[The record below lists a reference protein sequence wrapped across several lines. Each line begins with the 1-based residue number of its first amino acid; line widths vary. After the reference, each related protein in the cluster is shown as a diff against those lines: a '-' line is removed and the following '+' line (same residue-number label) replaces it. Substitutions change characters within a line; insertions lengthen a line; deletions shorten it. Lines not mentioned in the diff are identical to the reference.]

1 MNQYC
6 DNDVKQIKKIFFI
19 YLIIAFII
27 IFILENLIQMKF
39 SYRWSCSFLL
49 GGIANIICFLIT
61 EKAVNQIGIK
71 DEKRIRIFFISV
83 NILKLCIYALI
94 LLIVG
99 FLILKYGVFLA
110 AFGMISIKI
119 IISFKYLIIERI
131 KDNIRLI
138 DDLDIDKSMQNKLKL
153 NGITKVKQ
161 LVLMNRND
169 LNSYLS
175 IDEIEVLSLSL
186 RKYGLFLK
194 GELEVIEDDD
204 DKS

>member
-1 MNQYC
+1 MYE
-6 DNDVKQIKKIFFI
+6 KE
-19 YLIIAFII
+19 II
-27 IFILENLIQMKF
+27 
-39 SYRWSCSFLL
+39 
-49 GGIANIICFLIT
+49 
-61 EKAVNQIGIK
+61 
-71 DEKRIRIFFISV
+71 
-83 NILKLCIYALI
+83 
-94 LLIVG
+94 
-99 FLILKYGVFLA
+99 
-110 AFGMISIKI
+110 
-119 IISFKYLIIERI
+119 
-131 KDNIRLI
+131 
-138 DDLDIDKSMQNKLKL
+138 IDKSRDIKVEFKGIIDKLLYKVDLDKTVVAIIDYKTGNVDISLKYAKYGLSLQLPIYLYLVSKSKLFNNPSFAGFYLQYILDKDILRDNNKTYLEQYQDKLKL